1 MIERALSKNG
11 QPFVNHRGGERI
23 GEATGLKD
31 GRSRSI
37 LFLPGVDIVVGDWLE
52 DSKGQTR
59 LFVADVDHISD
70 LSGGSPSH
78 IEVLYETRIEYER
91 QESSAQVIAML
102 DIADAVWTLSDK
114 KMPPEKKEHV
124 GALVRELQGIVKSLP
139 PGVAGGL
146 AGEIAARFVD
156 GS

>member
-1 MIERALSKNG
+1 MPRC
-11 QPFVNHRGGERI
+11 
-23 GEATGLKD
+23 
-31 GRSRSI
+31 
-37 LFLPGVDIVVGDWLE
+37 LPLE

-59 LFVADVDHISD
+59 LFIADVDYISD

-91 QESSAQVIAML
+91 QESSAQVVAML
-102 DIADAVWTLSDK
+102 DDIADAVRTLSDK

-124 GALVRELQGIVKSLP
+124 RALAQELQGIVKSLP

-146 AGEIAARFVD
+146 ASEIAARFVD